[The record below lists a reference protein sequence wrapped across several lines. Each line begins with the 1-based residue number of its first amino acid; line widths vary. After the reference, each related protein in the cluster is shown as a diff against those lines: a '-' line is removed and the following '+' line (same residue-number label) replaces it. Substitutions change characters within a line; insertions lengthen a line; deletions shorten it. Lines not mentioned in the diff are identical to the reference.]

1 MEHQLIK
8 EQTLKELIASGAV
21 QNAVVMAHGP
31 GFAVLVRYG
40 ASESSLANKQGEPR
54 LFASLDTVVPFLKKL
69 GLPKFEVDATEH
81 EPGRLRKARPDRS
94 EALKRTR
101 TVPHQ
106 PVLI

>member
-1 MEHQLIK
+1 MEHQLIR
-8 EQTLKELIASGAV
+8 EQTLKELAASGAV
-21 QNAVVMAHGP
+21 QSTLVMAQGP
-31 GFAVLVRYG
+31 GFTVQVRYG
-40 ASESSLANKQGEPR
+40 AAESALANKQGEPR
-54 LFASLDTVVPFLKKL
+54 LFASLDTLVPFLKKL
-69 GLPKFEVDATEH
+69 GLPRFEVDATGH